1 MKKALLG
8 SLIMC
13 GLTFVGCANKS
24 ADNQDAISM
33 KKGNT
38 LDVKSCSEKSITES
52 YYINLNQVSSSY
64 TIQDS
69 YTFKMKICKPD
80 SEHAKVEV
88 QDTLVLDGKPKAN
101 FTTSNI
107 ELKKCESND
116 KEDLSK
122 LITSDINR
130 TIGLC
135 KRKDDLVDFYIEVKP
150 KWAI

>member
-1 MKKALLG
+1 ML
-8 SLIMC
+8 
-13 GLTFVGCANKS
+13 
-24 ADNQDAISM
+24 
-33 KKGNT
+33 
-38 LDVKSCSEKSITES
+38 S

-88 QDTLVLDGKPKAN
+88 QDTLVLDSKPKTN
-101 FTTSNI
+101 FTSSNI

-135 KRKDDLVDFYIEVKP
+135 KRKDSLVDFYIEVKP
-150 KWAI
+150 KWLI